1 MLAWKG
7 EGRQTAQPV
16 IMTKTMPTEE
26 RQRTRNPDATRR
38 RILES
43 AYQEVYRHGYQG
55 TRLDDVLRATGLTK
69 GALYHHFPNKQAL
82 GYAVVEDVIRGIISD
97 MWLRP
102 LEQAEDPLATI
113 IHIIRHMDTLAGD
126 KLTTLGCPL
135 NNLAQE
141 MSPLDEGF
149 RQRIDHVYRDW
160 RTWLAR
166 ALERARAQGQVRPDV
181 DCEQVATFVVAA
193 LTGCIGIAKNAQSK
207 EPLTHCGT
215 GLISYLES
223 LRT

>member
-1 MLAWKG
+1 MS
-7 EGRQTAQPV
+7 
-16 IMTKTMPTEE
+16 TEE
-26 RQRTRNPDATRR
+26 RHRTRNPDATRR

-55 TRLDDVLRATGLTK
+55 TRLDDVLKATGLTK

-97 MWLRP
+97 IWRKP
-102 LEQAEDPLATI
+102 LEQAEDPLSSI
-113 IHIIRHMDTLAGD
+113 IHTIRHMDRLAGD
-126 KLTTLGCPL
+126 QITTLGCPL

-149 RQRIDHVYRDW
+149 RRRIDAVYQDW
-160 RTWLAR
+160 RAWLAR
-166 ALERARAQGQVRPDV
+166 ALERGRARGRIRADV
-181 DCEQVATFVVAA
+181 DCEQVATFIVAA

-207 EPLTHCGT
+207 EPLNHCGA

-223 LRT
+223 LRA

>member
-1 MLAWKG
+1 MVRL
-7 EGRQTAQPV
+7 
-16 IMTKTMPTEE
+16 MSTEE
-26 RQRTRNPDATRR
+26 RHRTRNPDATRR

-55 TRLDDVLRATGLTK
+55 TRLDDVLKATGLTK

-97 MWLRP
+97 IWRKP
-102 LEQAEDPLATI
+102 LEQAEDPLSSI
-113 IHIIRHMDTLAGD
+113 IHTIRHMDRLAGD
-126 KLTTLGCPL
+126 QITTLGCPL

-149 RQRIDHVYRDW
+149 RRRIDAVYQDW
-160 RTWLAR
+160 RAWLAR
-166 ALERARAQGQVRPDV
+166 ALERGRARGRIRADV
-181 DCEQVATFVVAA
+181 DCEQVATFIVAA

-207 EPLTHCGT
+207 EPLNHCGA

-223 LRT
+223 LRA